1 MMFLIIDRAH
11 SEREKASDLQSAGLL
26 FRTDKAVFRMHSSGA
41 LPVLAITG
49 FHFCYKTDGKPS
61 HFAPTGVPR

>member
-1 MMFLIIDRAH
+1 MMFLIIDRAN

-26 FRTDKAVFRMHSSGA
+26 DRTDREVFRMHCPGA

-49 FHFCYKTDGKPS
+49 FF
-61 HFAPTGVPR
+61 